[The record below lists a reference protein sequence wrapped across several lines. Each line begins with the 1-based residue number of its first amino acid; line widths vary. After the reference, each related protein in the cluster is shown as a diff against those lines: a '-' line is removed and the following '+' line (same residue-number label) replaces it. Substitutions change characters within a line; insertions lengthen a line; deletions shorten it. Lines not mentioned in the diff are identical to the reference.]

1 MRPLF
6 KSFRSAEAVKA
17 KEMLQ
22 SEEQLKVFYRSHNP
36 EKYVRV
42 LQCVAVQSVA
52 ECCSVFQCVPVC
64 CKEHLK
70 AFYCSHN
77 SDKYVRVLQCVAV
90 CCSTLQRA
98 VEGLL
103 PLAQP

>member
-17 KEMLQ
+17 KLQ
-22 SEEQLKVFYRSHNP
+22 SEEEMKAFDRSHNP

-52 ECCSVFQCVPVC
+52 VCCSVLQCVAVC

-70 AFYCSHN
+70 AFYCPHN
-77 SDKYVRVLQCVAV
+77 FDKYVCRVLQCVAV